1 MIDRRGIV
9 RLATL
14 VGGSAG
20 LYSVALAT
28 VVSLQSQADA
38 ATIAGRQPVV
48 DAIGAVE
55 GSNDRLDSLLSGASD
70 SYGHVVAD
78 YEALASAMTS
88 LDGSVDALGV
98 AVEEV
103 SGRAARLPGT
113 IALPRLTR
121 SAPIQVTKRVVV
133 HATTGASG

>member
-55 GSNDRLDSLLSGASD
+55 GSNDREGGDRQR
-70 SYGHVVAD
+70 
-78 YEALASAMTS
+78 
-88 LDGSVDALGV
+88 
-98 AVEEV
+98 
-103 SGRAARLPGT
+103 GRDLEIDFVRHQRRL
-113 IALPRLTR
+113 
-121 SAPIQVTKRVVV
+121 
-133 HATTGASG
+133 